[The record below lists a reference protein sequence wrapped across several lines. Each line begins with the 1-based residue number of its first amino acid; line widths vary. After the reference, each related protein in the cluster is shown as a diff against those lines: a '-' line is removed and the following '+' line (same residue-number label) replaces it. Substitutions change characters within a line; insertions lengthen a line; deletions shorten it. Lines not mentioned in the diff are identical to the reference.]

1 MVSRSILLVL
11 MLLVLQRTPS
21 APRPETYRDPDA
33 YAVYT
38 ASLNQVNPERRIII
52 LGETV
57 TYPRCFPKGA
67 ALTDKSWAE
76 AVRHY
81 LDENKTPK
89 ALGRS
94 FELKRPYVLLPMQ
107 EWKTLFQK
115 SRWEPFWQRFGDGSG
130 HTTFSAVGF
139 DRSRTKAIL
148 YSAYSCGG
156 LCGEGS
162 YKLFT
167 KFGGRWRST
176 IVNADLCDWIS

>member
-1 MVSRSILLVL
+1 MVTRSILLAL
-11 MLLVLQRTPS
+11 MFLLLQRSAS
-21 APRPETYRDPDA
+21 APRPETYRDPEA

-38 ASLNQVNPERRIII
+38 ASLNQVDPKRPLII

-76 AVRHY
+76 AAQHY
-81 LDENKTPK
+81 LQENKTPK
-89 ALGRS
+89 LLVRE
-94 FELKRPYVLLPMQ
+94 FQVKRPYVLLPMQ
-107 EWKTLFQK
+107 EWKTLVQQ
-115 SRWEPFWQRFGDGSG
+115 SRWEPFWQRFGERSG
-130 HTTFSAVGF
+130 HTAFSAVGF
-139 DRSRTKAIL
+139 DRSRTKALL
-148 YSAYSCGG
+148 YSAYSCGS

-176 IVNADLCDWIS
+176 IVNADVCDWIS